1 MKTANAVFVHHPDAM
16 RYRFNDHHP
25 FSPMRL
31 ELAIDLLRASSALD
45 DRQIMLPA
53 PADDELLCLLHRAD
67 YIQAVRQ
74 LSAEEPLPQ
83 WYSQAQ
89 QYGLQTEDTPCF
101 PGMHDA
107 AAAIAGGS
115 VHAADAIMQGKTRH
129 AFHMAG
135 GLHHAFPDRGAGFC
149 VYNDAAIAIAW
160 LRQRYQARVLYIDT
174 DVHHGD
180 GVQWAFYTDPAV
192 CTYSIH
198 ETGKFL
204 FPGTGYVHERG
215 NAEGFG
221 SCYNMPVEP
230 YTEDD
235 SWLEC
240 FGESIERVAAA
251 FKPDIIISQH
261 GCDAHALDPLSHIH
275 CSMRIYREMPAIIHR
290 LAHEH
295 AGGRWLAVGGGG
307 YDIWRVVPRAWALV
321 WLEMTDHPLLGEIA
335 ERGVA
340 ATLPAAWRA
349 NWQAL
354 SPDPLPESWLDDTS
368 SWEPMPRRDIITEQ
382 NRAIKAIAI
391 QDI

>member
-1 MKTANAVFVHHPDAM
+1 MKTANAVLVHHPDAM

-25 FSPMRL
+25 FNPVRL
-31 ELAIDLLRASSALD
+31 ELTIDLLRASSALQD
-45 DRQIMLPA
+45 QQIVLPA
-53 PADDELLCLLHRAD
+53 PADDELLSLLHRPD
-67 YIQAVRQ
+67 YIDAVRQ
-74 LSAEEPLPQ
+74 LSVPEPQ
-83 WYSQAQ
+83 QRWYSQAQ

-101 PGMHDA
+101 PGMHEA
-107 AAAIAGGS
+107 AACIAGGS
-115 VHAADAIMQGKTRH
+115 VHAAELIMQGRTQH

-160 LRQRYQARVLYIDT
+160 LRRQYNARVLYIDT

-180 GVQWAFYTDPAV
+180 GVQWAFYNDPEV

-221 SCYNMPVEP
+221 ACFNLPVEP
-230 YTEDD
+230 YTEDE

-240 FGESIERVAAA
+240 FGQSIERVAAA

-261 GCDAHALDPLSHIH
+261 GCDAHALDPLSHVH
-275 CSMRIYREMPAIIHR
+275 CSMRIYREMPAAIHR
-290 LAHEH
+290 LAHQV

-321 WLEMTDHPLLGEIA
+321 WLEMTDHPLRDEIA
-335 ERGVA
+335 A
-340 ATLPAAWRA
+340 AGWTTRLPDAWRSR
-349 NWQAL
+349 WQPE
-354 SPDPLPESWLDDTS
+354 SPDSLPETWLDDTS
-368 SWEPMPRRDIITEQ
+368 DWTPMPRRSIITEQ
-382 NRAIKAIAI
+382 NRATMQIAI
-391 QDI
+391 QDL